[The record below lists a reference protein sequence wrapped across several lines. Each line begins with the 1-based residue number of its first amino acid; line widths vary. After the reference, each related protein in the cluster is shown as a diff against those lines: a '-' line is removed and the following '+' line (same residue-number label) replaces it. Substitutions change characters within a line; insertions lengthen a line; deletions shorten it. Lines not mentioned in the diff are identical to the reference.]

1 MSLYTELKRR
11 NVFRVAAAY
20 VVIGW
25 LSLQVADVVLGFTGA
40 PEWVGRTL
48 IALLLLGFVP
58 VLALAWVF
66 EMGPRG
72 LQVDTGSDAAATTAA
87 GTGQRGQ
94 RLDMI
99 TLGAVVLVLGLMAW
113 QQLRPAPGTAPTPG
127 VAAGTEDASSAATA
141 ASAPADAGP
150 TAPPGSIAVL
160 PFANRSAAPDTG
172 YFADGVH
179 DDLLTQLARNGGLK
193 VISRTSVMEYR
204 DTTKNLRQIGEEL
217 GVATILEGAVQRS
230 GNRVRINAQLINAVS
245 DEHLWADTFDRELTP
260 ENVFDIQTEIAAAIA
275 GALGQ
280 TLVPG
285 ASAAAV
291 TGEAPTRNAEA
302 YDAYLKAL
310 AVNVESRTQT
320 AFRARAQLF
329 RQALAADPDFAL
341 AMGGLSKVLLDSY
354 WHGDRELALSE
365 QAREWIERALALQPE
380 DPRVQLQMG
389 EYLYRGRLDYEGA
402 LAWLDKAERGLPGS
416 AEIMALRGFIY
427 RRLGKMDQA
436 IAAMQRAA
444 ELDPRSAE
452 VLVGLVEMT
461 AQTGDMAA
469 AQRWDE
475 QLQALPNVAWS
486 SAYTLAGLR
495 VSMEGELGPAERMLT
510 SMPADEF
517 GSAVDTCWIPY
528 FRRDYAQ
535 AARALVLLPDELLAS
550 QFAVH
555 PKPLLRA
562 RMAYAQGDAAT
573 VRAEA
578 TRALASLDARIAAN
592 PADYRSLLSRGF
604 AQALLGNGQAARADA
619 AAGLAQDGPTR
630 DLMLRAYL
638 RMQQLDVLAVVADSD
653 ELAAAMADYLA
664 LGFRSHGFDGLVL
677 DPLYDRHRSHPAMKA
692 LEAKHSRKGKPAR

>member
-1 MSLYTELKRR
+1 MSLYAELKRR

-40 PEWVGRTL
+40 PDWVGRTL

-58 VLALAWVF
+58 ALALAWVF

-72 LQVDTGSDAAATTAA
+72 LQVDA
-87 GTGQRGQ
+87 GGEASAEAPDTSAGERGQ

-99 TLGAVVLVLGLMAW
+99 TLVAVVLVLGLMAW
-113 QQLRPAPGTAPTPG
+113 QQLQPRPGAAPNAE
-127 VAAGTEDASSAATA
+127 VA
-141 ASAPADAGP
+141 ASAEAAGVAPAPAADEF

-160 PFANRSAAPDTG
+160 PFANRSAAPDTA

-204 DTTKNLRQIGEEL
+204 DTTKNLREIGEEL
-217 GVATILEGAVQRS
+217 GVATILEGAVQRA
-230 GNRVRINAQLINAVS
+230 GNRVRINAQLINARS

-260 ENVFDIQTEIAAAIA
+260 ENVFEIQTEIAAAIA
-275 GALGQ
+275 DALGQ

-310 AVNVESRTQT
+310 AVDAEDRTQT
-320 AFRARAQLF
+320 SLRRRAELY

-341 AMGGLSKVLLDSY
+341 AMAGLSRVMLDNF
-354 WHGDRELALSE
+354 WHGDREPAMNE
-365 QAREWIERALALQPE
+365 QAHEWIERAVALQPD

-416 AEIMALRGFIY
+416 AEVMALRGFIY
-427 RRLGKMDQA
+427 RRLGRMDQA

-444 ELDPRSAE
+444 ERDPRSSE
-452 VLVGLVEMT
+452 VLVGLVEMA

-469 AQRWDE
+469 AQRWDDK
-475 QLQALPNVAWS
+475 LQALPDLPWTSRSAMAGMQVA
-486 SAYTLAGLR
+486 LQ
-495 VSMEGELGPAERMLT
+495 GELGPAERMLAV
-510 SMPADEF
+510 MPTDSLD
-517 GSAVDTCWIPY
+517 SARDPYWIPY
-528 FRRDYAQ
+528 LKRDYAQ
-535 AARALVLLPDELLAS
+535 ASRALALVPDELLGS
-550 QFAVH
+550 QFIAL

-562 RMAYAQGDAAT
+562 RLAYVQGDEAQT
-573 VRAEA
+573 RAEA
-578 TRALASLDARIAAN
+578 ASALAALDARIAAN
-592 PADYRSLLSRGF
+592 PADYRAFLSRGF
-604 AQALLGNGQAARADA
+604 AQALLGNAKAARADA
-619 AAGLAQDGPTR
+619 AAGLALEGAMR
-630 DLMLRAYL
+630 DQMLRAYL
-638 RMQQLDVLAVVADSD
+638 RAQQLDILAVVAESD

-664 LGFRSHGFDGLVL
+664 LDFRSHGFDGLVL
-677 DPLYDRHRSHPAMKA
+677 DPLYDRHRSHPAMQA
-692 LEAKHSRKGKPAR
+692 LEAKHSRKDKPAR

>member
-1 MSLYTELKRR
+1 MSLYSELKRR

-58 VLALAWVF
+58 ALALAWVF
-66 EMGPRG
+66 EMGPAG
-72 LQVDTGSDAAATTAA
+72 LQVDAGGESSAKVTDTTASE
-87 GTGQRGQ
+87 RGQ

-99 TLGAVVLVLGLMAW
+99 TLVAVVLVLGLMAW
-113 QQLRPAPGTAPTPG
+113 QQLRPKPDAAPN
-127 VAAGTEDASSAATA
+127 TEVA
-141 ASAPADAGP
+141 ASAEAAGAAPAPAADEF

-160 PFANRSAAPDTG
+160 PFANRSAAPDTA

-204 DTTKNLRQIGEEL
+204 DTTKNLREIGEEL

-230 GNRVRINAQLINAVS
+230 GDRVRINAQLINARS

-260 ENVFDIQTEIAAAIA
+260 ENVFEIQTEIAAAIA

-285 ASAAAV
+285 ASAAPV
-291 TGEAPTRNAEA
+291 KGEAPTRNAEA

-310 AVNVESRTQT
+310 AVDVDSRTQT

-341 AMGGLSKVLLDSY
+341 AMGGLSKVLIDSY
-354 WHGDRELALSE
+354 WHGDREPALSE

-380 DPRVQLQMG
+380 DPRLQLHMG
-389 EYLYRGRLDYEGA
+389 EYLYRGRLDYDGA

-416 AEIMALRGFIY
+416 AEIMSLRGFIY

-444 ELDPRSAE
+444 ELDPRSSE

-475 QLQALPNVAWS
+475 QLQALPGLAWI
-486 SAYTLAGLR
+486 SAYALAGLR
-495 VSMEGELGPAERMLT
+495 MNIEGELGPAERLHA
-510 SMPADEF
+510 SMPADEVA
-517 GSAVDTCWIPY
+517 SVVDPFWIPY
-528 FRRDYAQ
+528 YRRDYAK
-535 AARALVLLPDELLAS
+535 AARALVLLPDELLGS

-573 VRAEA
+573 VRTEA
-578 TRALASLDARIAAN
+578 ARALASLDARIAAN

-619 AAGLAQDGPTR
+619 AAGLAQDGAMR
-630 DLMLRAYL
+630 DQMLRSYL
-638 RMQQLDVLAVVADSD
+638 RAQQLDILAVVAESD
-653 ELAAAMADYLA
+653 ELAAAMADYLKQGY
-664 LGFRSHGFDGLVL
+664 LSHGFDGLVL
-677 DPLYDRHRSHPAMKA
+677 DPLYDRHRSHPAMQA
-692 LEAKHSRKGKPAR
+692 VEAKHSRKDKPAR

>member
-1 MSLYTELKRR
+1 MSLYAELKRR

-58 VLALAWVF
+58 ALALAWVF

-72 LQVDTGSDAAATTAA
+72 LQVDA
-87 GTGQRGQ
+87 GGEASAEAPDTSAGERGQ

-99 TLGAVVLVLGLMAW
+99 TLVAVVLVLGLMAW
-113 QQLRPAPGTAPTPG
+113 QQLRPRPGAAPNAE
-127 VAAGTEDASSAATA
+127 VA
-141 ASAPADAGP
+141 ASAEAAGAAPAPAADEF

-160 PFANRSAAPDTG
+160 PFANRSAAPDTA

-204 DTTKNLRQIGEEL
+204 DTTKNLREIGEEL
-217 GVATILEGAVQRS
+217 GVATILEGAVQRA
-230 GNRVRINAQLINAVS
+230 GNRVRINAQLINARS

-260 ENVFDIQTEIAAAIA
+260 ENVFEIQTEIAAAIA

-285 ASAAAV
+285 ASAATV
-291 TGEAPTRNAEA
+291 KGEAPTRNAEA

-310 AVNVESRTQT
+310 AVNVDSRTQT

-354 WHGDRELALSE
+354 WHGDREPALSE

-380 DPRVQLQMG
+380 DPRLQLHMG
-389 EYLYRGRLDYEGA
+389 EYLYRGRLDYDGA

-416 AEIMALRGFIY
+416 AEIMSLRGFIY

-444 ELDPRSAE
+444 ELDPRSSE

-469 AQRWDE
+469 AQRWD
-475 QLQALPNVAWS
+475 QQMQALPDLAWS
-486 SAYTLAGLR
+486 SAYALAGLR
-495 VSMEGELGPAERMLT
+495 MNMDGELGPAERMHA
-510 SMPADEF
+510 SMPADELA
-517 GSAVDTCWIPY
+517 SAVDTFWVPY
-528 FRRDYAQ
+528 YRRDYTR
-535 AARALVLLPDELLAS
+535 AARALVLLPDELLGS

-578 TRALASLDARIAAN
+578 ARALASLDARIAAN
-592 PADYRSLLSRGF
+592 PADYRALLSRGF
-604 AQALLGNGQAARADA
+604 AQALLGNSQAARADA
-619 AAGLAQDGPTR
+619 AAGLAQDGPMR
-630 DLMLRAYL
+630 DQMLRSYL
-638 RMQQLDVLAVVADSD
+638 RAQQLDILAVVAESD
-653 ELAAAMADYLA
+653 EVSAATADYLTQGY
-664 LGFRSHGFDGLVL
+664 LSHGFDGLVL
-677 DPLYDRHRSHPAMKA
+677 DPVYDRHRSHPAMRA
-692 LEAKHSRKGKPAR
+692 LEAKNSRKDKPAR

>member
-1 MSLYTELKRR
+1 M
-11 NVFRVAAAY
+11 
-20 VVIGW
+20 
-25 LSLQVADVVLGFTGA
+25 
-40 PEWVGRTL
+40 
-48 IALLLLGFVP
+48 
-58 VLALAWVF
+58 
-66 EMGPRG
+66 
-72 LQVDTGSDAAATTAA
+72 
-87 GTGQRGQ
+87 
-94 RLDMI
+94 
-99 TLGAVVLVLGLMAW
+99 
-113 QQLRPAPGTAPTPG
+113 PA
-127 VAAGTEDASSAATA
+127 
-141 ASAPADAGP
+141 
-150 TAPPGSIAVL
+150 APPGSIAVL

-179 DDLLTQLARNGGLK
+179 DDLLTQLARHGGLK

-217 GVATILEGAVQRS
+217 GVATILEGAVQRA

-302 YDAYLKAL
+302 YDIYLQAL
-310 AVNVESRTQT
+310 AVNVEDRTQS
-320 AFRARAQLF
+320 ALRRRAELY

-341 AMGGLSKVLLDSY
+341 AMGGLSKALLDAY
-354 WHGDRELALSE
+354 WHGDREAELSE
-365 QAREWIERALALQPE
+365 QAREWIERAVALQPD

-402 LAWLDKAERGLPGS
+402 LVWLDKAERGLPGS
-416 AEIMALRGFIY
+416 AEIMALRGFIF

-436 IAAMQRAA
+436 IAAMERAV
-444 ELDPRSAE
+444 EYDPRASE

-469 AQRWDE
+469 AQRWDD
-475 QLQALPNVAWS
+475 QLQALPNVPWTS
-486 SAYTLAGLR
+486 RSAMAGVR
-495 VSMEGELGPAERMLT
+495 VNLEGELGPAERMLA
-510 SMPADEF
+510 SMPGDTLD
-517 GSAVDTCWIPY
+517 SARDAFWIPY
-528 FRRDYAQ
+528 YRRDFAQ
-535 AARALVLLPDELLAS
+535 AARSLALVPDELLGS

-562 RMAYAQGDAAT
+562 RLATAQGDAAQ
-573 VRAEA
+573 VRAGA
-578 TRALASLDARIAAN
+578 QSALAALDARIAAN
-592 PADYRSLLSRGF
+592 PADYRALLSRGF
-604 AQALLGNGQAARADA
+604 AQALLGNAKAARADA
-619 AAGLAQDGPTR
+619 AAGLALDGATR
-630 DLMLRAYL
+630 DQMLRAYL
-638 RMQQLDVLAVVADSD
+638 RAQQLDILAVVADSD

-677 DPLYDRHRSHPAMKA
+677 DPIYDRHRAHPAMQA
-692 LEAKHSRKGKPAR
+692 LEAKYSLKTKATP

>member
-1 MSLYTELKRR
+1 MSLYSELKRR

-58 VLALAWVF
+58 ALALAWVF

-72 LQVDTGSDAAATTAA
+72 LQVDEGGEAPAKAAPDALASE
-87 GTGQRGQ
+87 RGQ
-94 RLDMI
+94 RLDKI
-99 TLGAVVLVLGLMAW
+99 TLVAVALVLGLMAW
-113 QQLRPAPGTAPTPG
+113 QQLRPRPDAAP
-127 VAAGTEDASSAATA
+127 VAAVAEGGEAA
-141 ASAPADAGP
+141 APAPAPAADAF

-204 DTTKNLRQIGEEL
+204 DTKKNLRQIGEEL

-230 GNRVRINAQLINAVS
+230 GDRVRINAQLINAVS

-260 ENVFDIQTEIAAAIA
+260 ENVFEIQTEIAAAIA

-291 TGEAPTRNAEA
+291 KGEAPTRNAAA

-310 AVNVESRTQT
+310 AVDIEDRTQS
-320 AFRARAQLF
+320 ALRRRAELY

-341 AMGGLSKVLLDSY
+341 AMGGLSQALLDAY
-354 WHGDRELALSE
+354 WHGDREPALSE
-365 QAREWIERALALQPE
+365 QAREWVERAVALQPD
-380 DPRVQLQMG
+380 DPRLQLRMA

-416 AEIMALRGFIY
+416 AEIMALRGFIF

-436 IAAMQRAA
+436 IAAMERAV
-444 ELDPRSAE
+444 EYDPRASE

-469 AQRWDE
+469 AQRWDD
-475 QLQALPNVAWS
+475 QMQALPDVPWS
-486 SAYTLAGLR
+486 SLSAMASARLTF
-495 VSMEGELGPAERMLT
+495 EGDTGPAERMLA
-510 SMPADEF
+510 SMPSDTID
-517 GSAVDTCWIPY
+517 SARDAYWVPY
-528 FRRDYAQ
+528 LKRDYAQ
-535 AARALVLLPDELLAS
+535 AARALALVPDELLGS
-550 QFAVH
+550 QFTVH
-555 PKPLLRA
+555 PKALLRA
-562 RMAYAQGDAAT
+562 RLAYAQGDAAT
-573 VRAEA
+573 VRTEA
-578 TRALASLDARIAAN
+578 TSAMAILDARIAAN
-592 PADYRSLLSRGF
+592 PADYRALVSRGF
-604 AQALLGNGQAARADA
+604 AQALLGNGEAARADA
-619 AAGLAQDGPTR
+619 AAGLAQEGAVR
-630 DLMLRAYL
+630 DQLLRRAL
-638 RMQQLDVLAVVADSD
+638 LGQQLDVLAVAGDTE
-653 ELAAAMADYLA
+653 ELAAAMAEYLA
-664 LGFRSHGFDGLVL
+664 LDFRSASFDGMVL
-677 DPLYDRHRSHPAMKA
+677 DPLYDRHRAHPAMRE
-692 LEAKHSRKGKPAR
+692 LEAKYSLKTKATP

>member
-1 MSLYTELKRR
+1 MSLYRELKRR

-58 VLALAWVF
+58 ALALAWVF
-66 EMGPRG
+66 EIGPAG
-72 LQVDTGSDAAATTAA
+72 LQVDAGGESSARVADATA
-87 GTGQRGQ
+87 GERGQ

-99 TLGAVVLVLGLMAW
+99 TLVAVVLVLGLMAW
-113 QQLRPAPGTAPTPG
+113 TQLRPKPGAAPAADARASVEAPD
-127 VAAGTEDASSAATA
+127 VAA
-141 ASAPADAGP
+141 APAEDGFA
-150 TAPPGSIAVL
+150 APPGSIAVL
-160 PFANRSAAPDTG
+160 PFANRSAAPDTA

-204 DTTKNLRQIGEEL
+204 DTTKNLREIGEEL
-217 GVATILEGAVQRS
+217 GVATILEGAVQRA
-230 GNRVRINAQLINAVS
+230 GDRVRINAQLINARS

-260 ENVFDIQTEIAAAIA
+260 ENVFEIQTEIAAAIA

-310 AVNVESRTQT
+310 AVDVDSRTQT

-341 AMGGLSKVLLDSY
+341 AMGGLSKVLLESY
-354 WHGDRELALSE
+354 WHGDREPALSE

-380 DPRVQLQMG
+380 DPRLQLYMG
-389 EYLYRGRLDYEGA
+389 EYLYRGRLDYDGA

-416 AEIMALRGFIY
+416 AEIMVLRGFIY

-436 IAAMQRAA
+436 IEAMQRAA
-444 ELDPRSAE
+444 ELDPRSSE
-452 VLVGLVEMT
+452 VLVGLVEST

-475 QLQALPNVAWS
+475 QLQALPDLAWS
-486 SAYTLAGLR
+486 SAYALAGLR
-495 VSMEGELGPAERMLT
+495 MNIQGDLGPAERMLG
-510 SMPADEF
+510 SMPADELA
-517 GSAVDTCWIPY
+517 SAVDTFWVPY
-528 FRRDYAQ
+528 YRRDYAQ
-535 AARALVLLPDELLAS
+535 AARALVLLPDELLGS

-578 TRALASLDARIAAN
+578 ARALASLDARIAAN
-592 PADYRSLLSRGF
+592 PADYRALLSRGL
-604 AQALLGNGQAARADA
+604 AQALLGNSQAARADA

-630 DLMLRAYL
+630 DQMLRSYL
-638 RMQQLDVLAVVADSD
+638 RAQQLDMLAVVAESD

-664 LGFRSHGFDGLVL
+664 QGYLSHGFDGLML
-677 DPLYDRHRSHPAMKA
+677 EPLYDRHRSHPAMRA
-692 LEAKHSRKGKPAR
+692 LEAKHSRKDKPAR

>member
-1 MSLYTELKRR
+1 MSLYAELKRR

-58 VLALAWVF
+58 ALALAWVF

-72 LQVDTGSDAAATTAA
+72 LQVDGGGDAPAHA
-87 GTGQRGQ
+87 GPDTHASERGQ

-99 TLGAVVLVLGLMAW
+99 TLVAVVLVLGLMAW
-113 QQLRPAPGTAPTPG
+113 QQLRPTRDAAPETD
-127 VAAGTEDASSAATA
+127 VAANVEA
-141 ASAPADAGP
+141 ASATPATPQDEF
-150 TAPPGSIAVL
+150 TAPAGSIAVL
-160 PFANRSAAPDTG
+160 PFANRSAAPDTA

-204 DTTKNLRQIGEEL
+204 DTTKNLREIGEEL
-217 GVATILEGAVQRS
+217 GVATILEGAVQRA
-230 GNRVRINAQLINAVS
+230 GNRVRINAQLINARS

-260 ENVFDIQTEIAAAIA
+260 ENVFEIQTEIAAAIA

-285 ASAAAV
+285 ASAAAGK
-291 TGEAPTRNAEA
+291 GEAPTRNAEA

-310 AVNVESRTQT
+310 AVDAEDRTQT
-320 AFRARAQLF
+320 SLRRRAELY

-341 AMGGLSKVLLDSY
+341 AMAGLSRVMLDNY
-354 WHGDRELALSE
+354 WHGDREPAMNE
-365 QAREWIERALALQPE
+365 QAREWIERAVALQPD

-416 AEIMALRGFIY
+416 AEVMALRGFIY
-427 RRLGKMDQA
+427 RRLGRMDQA

-444 ELDPRSAE
+444 ELDPRSSE
-452 VLVGLVEMT
+452 VLVGLVEMA

-469 AQRWDE
+469 AQRWDDK
-475 QLQALPNVAWS
+475 LQVLPDLPWTSRSAMAGMLVALQ
-486 SAYTLAGLR
+486 
-495 VSMEGELGPAERMLT
+495 GELGPAERMLAV
-510 SMPADEF
+510 MPADSLDS
-517 GSAVDTCWIPY
+517 GRDPYWIPY
-528 FRRDYAQ
+528 LKRDYAQ
-535 AARALVLLPDELLAS
+535 ASRALALVPDELLGS
-550 QFAVH
+550 QFIAL

-562 RMAYAQGDAAT
+562 RLAYAQGDAT
-573 VRAEA
+573 QTRAEA
-578 TRALASLDARIAAN
+578 ASALAALDARIAAN
-592 PADYRSLLSRGF
+592 PADYRAFLSRGF
-604 AQALLGNGQAARADA
+604 AQALLGNAKAARADA
-619 AAGLAQDGPTR
+619 AAGLALDGATR
-630 DLMLRAYL
+630 DQMLRAYL
-638 RMQQLDVLAVVADSD
+638 RAQQLDILAVVAESD
-653 ELAAAMADYLA
+653 ELAAAMADYLE

-677 DPLYDRHRSHPAMKA
+677 DPIYDRHRSHPAMQA
-692 LEAKHSRKGKPAR
+692 VEARHSRKDKPAR